1 MVSAVVELA
10 AADHA
15 AVLAHLLPV
24 EPEAEEAAFL
34 FATSA
39 VDAGR
44 LQLRVIEKYFV
55 KPEEFNIRT
64 LGHLEL
70 RADVHERMIRT
81 AHYMNAVLI
90 ETHSHPYDFE
100 SAACFSPS
108 DLAGLA
114 QVVPHVMFRL
124 PQRPYAAIVV
134 APAGFDALIW
144 TEPGG
149 RARTI
154 DAVLVGG
161 KRMLPTGY
169 TSSRGWRTH
178 GPV

>member
-1 MVSAVVELA
+1 MSAIVVFTA
-10 AADHA
+10 VDHA
-15 AVLAHLLPV
+15 ALLAHLLPA

-39 VDAGR
+39 MDAGWLR
-44 LQLRVIEKYFV
+44 LRVIEQYFV
-55 KPEEFNIRT
+55 KPEEFTIRT

-70 RADVHERMIRT
+70 REDVHERMIRT
-81 AHYMNAVLI
+81 AHDLNAVII

-100 SAACFSPS
+100 GAACFSPS

-124 PQRPYAAIVV
+124 PNRPYAAIVV

-144 TEPGG
+144 TVPGG
-149 RARTI
+149 RSRTI
-154 DAVLVGG
+154 DALLVGG
-161 KRMLPTGY
+161 KRMTPTGY
-169 TSSRGWRTH
+169 TTNRGWRTH